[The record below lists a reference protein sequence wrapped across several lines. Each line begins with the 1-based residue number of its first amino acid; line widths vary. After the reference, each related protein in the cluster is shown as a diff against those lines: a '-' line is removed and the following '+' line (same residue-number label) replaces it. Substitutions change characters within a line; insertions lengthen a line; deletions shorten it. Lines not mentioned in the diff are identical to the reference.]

1 MTPLLHLR
9 HLLDFIATRYF
20 SHRDG
25 RRRLDAFLVQEG
37 HAALPHYNYILERLS
52 GLPLTR
58 HSALVQILAGI
69 MTARIS
75 CRLHY
80 RDNTHYPAFIPT
92 WITFSRYAYLDPE
105 SEEDLMGMEPHPD
118 AALLPGVPLASL
130 DHAFSPFRG
139 APGYDPDSG
148 HVHVRH
154 GFNAY
159 IKQEVAE
166 NGDCNVYVA
175 FRGTDMGHLRVFVP
189 NVLTDI
195 FQLYSCDICY
205 IRAAGLIRHLLNHV
219 PGIVSLQATGHS
231 LGGGMAQFGV
241 AANAESFPSVS
252 GVEVNEEFFPSVRG
266 VAVNAAGLSGNSL
279 QALGA
284 VHLRAAA
291 GVLDHI
297 TTYSDPVST
306 HGGGLVGGRYR
317 IPRQNAPLSNGHG
330 IADVAACY
338 MAATGGGGNIPADPR

>member
-9 HLLDFIATRYF
+9 HLFDFIATRYF
-20 SHRDG
+20 SRQDG
-25 RRRLDAFLVQEG
+25 KRRLDAFLVQEG
-37 HAALPHYNYILERLS
+37 HAALPHYNYIMERLS

-80 RDNTHYPAFIPT
+80 RDNTHYPALIPT
-92 WITFSRYAYLDPE
+92 WITFSRYAYLNPGAGGY
-105 SEEDLMGMEPHPD
+105 LMGMAPHPD

-175 FRGTDMGHLRVFVP
+175 FRGTDTGHVRVFVP

-231 LGGGMAQFGV
+231 LSGGMVQFGV
-241 AANAESFPSVS
+241 
-252 GVEVNEEFFPSVRG
+252 
-266 VAVNAAGLSGNSL
+266 
-279 QALGA
+279 
-284 VHLRAAA
+284 
-291 GVLDHI
+291 
-297 TTYSDPVST
+297 
-306 HGGGLVGGRYR
+306 
-317 IPRQNAPLSNGHG
+317 
-330 IADVAACY
+330 
-338 MAATGGGGNIPADPR
+338 

>member
-80 RDNTHYPAFIPT
+80 RDNTHYPALIPT

-105 SEEDLMGMEPHPD
+105 SEEDLMGMAPHPD

-159 IKQEVAE
+159 IKCSD
-166 NGDCNVYVA
+166 NNIHVA
-175 FRGTDMGHLRVFVP
+175 FRGTDTGHLRVFVP

-241 AANAESFPSVS
+241 AANVPSS
-252 GVEVNEEFFPSVRG
+252 IPVRG

-284 VHLRAAA
+284 VHLGAAA

>member
-9 HLLDFIATRYF
+9 HLFDFIATRYF

-25 RRRLDAFLVQEG
+25 GRRLDAFLVQEG
-37 HAALPHYNYILERLS
+37 HAALPHYNYIMERLL
-52 GLPLTR
+52 GLPLTL

-69 MTARIS
+69 VTARIS
-75 CRLHY
+75 CHIHY
-80 RDNTHYPAFIPT
+80 RNNTHYPASIPT
-92 WITFSRYAYLDPE
+92 WITFSRYAYLNPGGGGY
-105 SEEDLMGMEPHPD
+105 LMGMAPHPD

-130 DHAFSPFRG
+130 NPAFSPFGG
-139 APGYDPDSG
+139 ATGYDPASG

-159 IKQEVAE
+159 IKQEVDE

-175 FRGTDMGHLRVFVP
+175 FRGTDMGHGNVFVP
-189 NVLTDI
+189 NVLTDF

-219 PGIVSLQATGHS
+219 PGIVSVRATGHS

-241 AANAESFPSVS
+241 AANAPFPLPVS
-252 GVEVNEEFFPSVRG
+252 G
-266 VAVNAAGLSGNSL
+266 VAVNAAGLSNASL
-279 QALGA
+279 QALGTA
-284 VHLRAAA
+284 HLTAAA

-297 TTYSDPVST
+297 TTYCDPVST
-306 HGGGLVGGRYR
+306 YGGGLVGGRYR

-330 IADVAACY
+330 IADAAACY
-338 MAATGGGGNIPADPR
+338 MAAGGGIIPADPR

>member
-1 MTPLLHLR
+1 
-9 HLLDFIATRYF
+9 
-20 SHRDG
+20 
-25 RRRLDAFLVQEG
+25 
-37 HAALPHYNYILERLS
+37 
-52 GLPLTR
+52 
-58 HSALVQILAGI
+58 
-69 MTARIS
+69 
-75 CRLHY
+75 
-80 RDNTHYPAFIPT
+80 
-92 WITFSRYAYLDPE
+92 
-105 SEEDLMGMEPHPD
+105 MGMAPHPD
-118 AALLPGVPLASL
+118 AALLPGVPLSSL
-130 DHAFSPFRG
+130 NHAFSPFGG
-139 APGYDPDSG
+139 ATGYDPVSG

-175 FRGTDMGHLRVFVP
+175 FRGTDTGHVRVFVP

-205 IRAAGLIRHLLNHV
+205 VRAAGLIRHLLNHV

-241 AANAESFPSVS
+241 AANVGSPLPV
-252 GVEVNEEFFPSVRG
+252 GG

-284 VHLRAAA
+284 DRLAAAA

-297 TTYSDPVST
+297 TTCCDPVST
-306 HGGGLVGGRYR
+306 YGGGLVGGRYR

>member
-37 HAALPHYNYILERLS
+37 HAALPHYNYIMERLS

-80 RDNTHYPAFIPT
+80 RDNTHYPALIPT
-92 WITFSRYAYLDPE
+92 WITFSRYAYLDPGGGGY
-105 SEEDLMGMEPHPD
+105 LMGMAPHPD
-118 AALLPGVPLASL
+118 AVLLPGVPLASL
-130 DHAFSPFRG
+130 DHAFSPFGG
-139 APGYDPDSG
+139 ATGYDPASG

-159 IKQEVAE
+159 IKREAAE
-166 NGDCNVYVA
+166 NGGCNVYVA
-175 FRGTDMGHLRVFVP
+175 FRGTDTGHLGVFVP

-205 IRAAGLIRHLLNHV
+205 VRAAGLIRHLLNHV
-219 PGIVSLQATGHS
+219 PGIVSLRATGHS

-241 AANAESFPSVS
+241 AANVPSPLPV
-252 GVEVNEEFFPSVRG
+252 GG
-266 VAVNAAGLSGNSL
+266 VAANAAGLSGNSL
-279 QALGA
+279 QTLGA
-284 VHLRAAA
+284 ARLTAAA

-306 HGGGLVGGRYR
+306 YGGGLVGGRYR

>member
-9 HLLDFIATRYF
+9 HLFDFIATRYF
-20 SHRDG
+20 SRQDG
-25 RRRLDAFLVQEG
+25 KRRLDAFLVQEG
-37 HAALPHYNYILERLS
+37 HAALPHYNYIMERLS

-80 RDNTHYPAFIPT
+80 RDNTHYPALIPT
-92 WITFSRYAYLDPE
+92 WITFSRYAYLNPGAGGY
-105 SEEDLMGMEPHPD
+105 LMGMAPHPD

-175 FRGTDMGHLRVFVP
+175 FRGTDTGHVRVFVP

-219 PGIVSLQATGHS
+219 PGIVSLQA
-231 LGGGMAQFGV
+231 
-241 AANAESFPSVS
+241 
-252 GVEVNEEFFPSVRG
+252 
-266 VAVNAAGLSGNSL
+266 
-279 QALGA
+279 LGA
-284 VHLRAAA
+284 DRLAAAA

-297 TTYSDPVST
+297 TTCCDPVST
-306 HGGGLVGGRYR
+306 YGGGLVGGRYR

>member
-37 HAALPHYNYILERLS
+37 HAVLPHYNYIMERLS

-80 RDNTHYPAFIPT
+80 RDNTHYPALIPT

-105 SEEDLMGMEPHPD
+105 SEEDLMGMAPHPD

-159 IKQEVAE
+159 IKCSD
-166 NGDCNVYVA
+166 NNIHVA
-175 FRGTDMGHLRVFVP
+175 FRGTDTGHLRVFVP

-241 AANAESFPSVS
+241 AANVPSS
-252 GVEVNEEFFPSVRG
+252 IPVRG

-284 VHLRAAA
+284 VHLGAAA
-291 GVLDHI
+291 SVLDHI

>member
-37 HAALPHYNYILERLS
+37 HAALPHYNYIMERLS

-80 RDNTHYPAFIPT
+80 RDNTHYPALIPT

-105 SEEDLMGMEPHPD
+105 SEEDLMGMAPHPD

-159 IKQEVAE
+159 IKCSD
-166 NGDCNVYVA
+166 NNIHVA
-175 FRGTDMGHLRVFVP
+175 FRGTDTGHLRVFVP

-241 AANAESFPSVS
+241 AANVPSS
-252 GVEVNEEFFPSVRG
+252 IPVRG

-284 VHLRAAA
+284 VHLGAAA
-291 GVLDHI
+291 SVLDHI

>member
-80 RDNTHYPAFIPT
+80 RDNTHYPALIPT

-105 SEEDLMGMEPHPD
+105 SEEDLMGMAPHPD

-159 IKQEVAE
+159 IKCSD
-166 NGDCNVYVA
+166 NNIHVA
-175 FRGTDMGHLRVFVP
+175 FRGTDTGHLRVFVP

-241 AANAESFPSVS
+241 AANVPSS
-252 GVEVNEEFFPSVRG
+252 IPVRG

-284 VHLRAAA
+284 VHLGAAA
-291 GVLDHI
+291 SVLDHI

>member
-80 RDNTHYPAFIPT
+80 RDNTHYPALIPT

-130 DHAFSPFRG
+130 DHAFSPFG
-139 APGYDPDSG
+139 DATGYDPASG

-159 IKQEVAE
+159 IKCSG
-166 NGDCNVYVA
+166 NNIHVA
-175 FRGTDMGHLRVFVP
+175 FRGTDTGHLRVFVP

-241 AANAESFPSVS
+241 AANAESFPSV
-252 GVEVNEEFFPSVRG
+252 RG

-284 VHLRAAA
+284 VDLRAAA